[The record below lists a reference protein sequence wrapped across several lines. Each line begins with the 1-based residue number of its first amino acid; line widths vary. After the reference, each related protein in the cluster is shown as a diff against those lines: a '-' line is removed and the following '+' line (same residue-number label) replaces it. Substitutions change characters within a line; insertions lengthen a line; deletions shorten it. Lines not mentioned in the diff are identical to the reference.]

1 MSILGKKAEEVEFFE
16 ELESTYKKDGFL
28 KFFVSDFVK
37 NIDLSSFCEKFSFD
51 LGKEKIK
58 FMRID
63 GIYYIFAKQHLPKA
77 HTIFITHLKNYLE
90 KLAK

>member
-37 NIDLSSFCEKFSFD
+37 NIDLSSFCKNFSLD
-51 LGKEKIK
+51 LTKKKIK
-58 FMRID
+58 FFKKD
-63 GIYYIFAKQHLPKA
+63 GIYYICINQIPEFHNLFVK
-77 HTIFITHLKNYLE
+77 HLKSYLE
-90 KLAK
+90 KTK